1 MRQVLPSQWVLHTV
15 SRIFKGAIA
24 WDGSL
29 ALPHCAHGSRTSSTA
44 LAMRLGA
51 FWLLAQ
57 YSFPL
62 EYCTVFIFGSIEET
76 S

>member
-1 MRQVLPSQWVLHTV
+1 MRQVLSGQRVLYPV
-15 SRIFKGAIA
+15 PRIFKGAIA

-29 ALPHCAHGSRTSSTA
+29 ALPHCVHGSRTSSTA

-57 YSFPL
+57 YSFLL
-62 EYCTVFIFGSIEET
+62 EYCTVFIFGSIKET